1 MFCILAS
8 AADWSL
14 ARFGFAIALSRLLSF
29 LLQSGSCHYLFS
41 LYDVYEQL
49 LDSIHSTFIAK
60 ISGYQCRITMYVHRE
75 SVLYWMVVSFS
86 QRSEKV
92 Q

>member
-29 LLQSGSCHYLFS
+29 FIAEWLLSLSFS

-86 QRSEKV
+86 QRSGKV